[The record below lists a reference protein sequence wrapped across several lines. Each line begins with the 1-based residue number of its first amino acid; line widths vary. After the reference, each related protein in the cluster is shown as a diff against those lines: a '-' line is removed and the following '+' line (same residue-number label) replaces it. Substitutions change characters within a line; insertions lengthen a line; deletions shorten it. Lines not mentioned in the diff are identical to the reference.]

1 MRDIDEM
8 FKDILEEK
16 DDLEII
22 LSTILESNK
31 PIFINIYL
39 GDE

>member
-8 FKDILEEK
+8 FKDILK
-16 DDLEII
+16 DDNNLERI
-22 LSTILESNK
+22 LSAILESNK
-31 PIFINIYL
+31 PIFINLFL